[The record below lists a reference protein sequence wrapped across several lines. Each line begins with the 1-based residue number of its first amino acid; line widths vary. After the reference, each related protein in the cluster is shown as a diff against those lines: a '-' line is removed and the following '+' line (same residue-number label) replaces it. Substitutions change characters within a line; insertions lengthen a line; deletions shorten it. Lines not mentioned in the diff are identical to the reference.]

1 LTNNAIL
8 TILLL
13 TVVITLDFMLKFRP
27 YNVSKLLSIKERR
40 KYKHNDNYNFQ
51 NRAKWYPAGWKL
63 NQKVIGDQFS
73 KLHYLA
79 CHSPTIVRKKWQ
91 ISYDNFYNK
100 HFGKNASVRYLNKWS
115 CHSWL

>member
-1 LTNNAIL
+1 M
-8 TILLL
+8 L
-13 TVVITLDFMLKFRP
+13 TVVIRLNFMLKFRP
-27 YNVSKLLSIKERR
+27 QNVSKLLSIKERR

-63 NQKVIGDQFS
+63 HQRVIGDQFS

-79 CHSPTIVRKKWQ
+79 CHSPNIVRKKWQ